1 MNCQASTLLSVKAV
15 CKAAGK
21 GCERELVMRRSTDYK
36 ACQGTGGS
44 GPVPTAGVQWAGG
57 ERAREQEQDWGRCL
71 RRLYSI

>member
-44 GPVPTAGVQWAGG
+44 GPVPTAGGAMGRG
-57 ERAREQEQDWGRCL
+57 RESERAGA
-71 RRLYSI
+71 RLG